1 MIIKGLD
8 ANQHWSEPCHGE
20 LRKEIYRL
28 RFVQCANARL
38 PGAKNGKIAGRMLSI
53 ARIGVVVGRA
63 MLRAIARRVNW
74 LRARVQ
80 REGKEGHVYPT
91 GATKVNY
98 SRWGGE
104 FAQR

>member
-53 ARIGVVVGRA
+53 ARIGVVVARVK
-63 MLRAIARRVNW
+63 LRAIAH
-74 LRARVQ
+74 RANRFRASSLSQ
-80 REGKEGHVYPT
+80 GFSEKEERHGDPT
-91 GATKVNY
+91 GATEINY
-98 SRWGGE
+98 SWWGG
-104 FAQR
+104 